1 MNNIKPHSTLDL
13 SDRTPMELLQTFA
26 AVIDELKRRGLV
38 RTINNPVADYT
49 EWLVTSKLK
58 LTLLGNSKLGCDATS
73 SDGTKYQIKGR
84 RVSGLD
90 KSIQLSAL
98 RNLPKRLFDFL
109 VAVIYE
115 RDFSIRHALRIPYEV
130 VLEKSTYQTH
140 TNSYLFHVR
149 PSLLTDTRVED
160 IGHMLAGEQLSPSGL

>member
-1 MNNIKPHSTLDL
+1 MNDTQPQSTLDL
-13 SDRTPMELLQTFA
+13 SERTPMQLLQMFA

-58 LTLLGNSKLGCDATS
+58 LNLLGNSVSGCDATGC
-73 SDGTKYQIKGR
+73 DGIKYQIKGR
-84 RVSGLD
+84 RVSATA

-98 RNLPKRLFDFL
+98 RNLTKRPFDFL

-115 RDFSIRHALRIPYEV
+115 SDFSIRHALRIPYEV
-130 VLEKSTYQTH
+130 VLEQSTYQSH
-140 TNSYLFHVR
+140 TNSHLFFVR

-160 IGHMLAGEQLSPSGL
+160 ISHLLAI